1 MRGLLSSLAL
11 FLLLP
16 PAAGTAASEAS
27 PPATAVWPPRHLAL
41 ERRSREH
48 AGARPNVLL
57 LFVDGKFRSSHC
69 RSLWL
74 PQRFSLC
81 LADSVACAPPPPP
94 PPPAPP
100 GGGGGGAPTAPPPR
114 PPPSADWGWGDMGA
128 NWPATTETPH
138 MDALA
143 RAGLRFTDFHAMS
156 LCTPSRAA
164 LLTGRFGLRTGVV
177 TNFNPYSKWGLPL
190 AEITLAER
198 LRSGG
203 YRTGMTGKCECA
215 SHCAIEVHAYMHV
228 QC

>member
-1 MRGLLSSLAL
+1 MVNS
-11 FLLLP
+11 
-16 PAAGTAASEAS
+16 AAAIAA
-27 PPATAVWPPRHLAL
+27 
-41 ERRSREH
+41 
-48 AGARPNVLL
+48 
-57 LFVDGKFRSSHC
+57 HC
-69 RSLWL
+69 GYLNG
-74 PQRFSLC
+74 SLC
-81 LADSVACAPPPPP
+81 VWLTVSHVP
-94 PPPAPP
+94 PPPAPR
-100 GGGGGGAPTAPPPR
+100 R